1 MAPARA
7 WGLLDLLDGGAAAW
21 LSPVARSQVRA
32 LLRALDEPDPD
43 QWRGLLRARS
53 GVRHVRV
60 HPAGLARLDAEFSVL
75 PAGVGQAVQ
84 AGIDLLAINPMLE
97 VYIQEQHWN
106 PLAKALHAQVLPT
119 GGNVIVRIPHG
130 VWPFEGREVVGAS
143 ALAADLL
150 ESAEPRA
157 VEAGRR
163 LLLDRLQALR

>member
-1 MAPARA
+1 M
-7 WGLLDLLDGGAAAW
+7 LDLLNGGAAAW

-32 LLRALDEPDPD
+32 LLRGLDQPDPD

-53 GVRHVRV
+53 DVRHVRV
-60 HPAGLARLDAEFSVL
+60 HPAALARLDTDRSVL
-75 PAGVGQAVQ
+75 PAGVGPAAQ
-84 AGIDLLAINPMLE
+84 AGIDLLAIDPPPE

-106 PLAKALHAQVLPT
+106 RLAKALHAQVVPA
-119 GGNVIVRIPHG
+119 GGNLIVRIPQG
-130 VWPFEGREVVGAS
+130 VWPFQDRDAVGAS

-163 LLLDRLQALR
+163 LLLDRLKVLR